1 MNVFARVVINSMN
14 NNLAQI
20 SNKLHEVS
28 LSDGINLPRNSHY
41 GKLYHNSE
49 SSAKCP
55 RCQDLS
61 KLIESGLVR
70 SLYRCVNCGIFSK
83 LTKKQSPPDGKP
95 IECRLKNPC
104 QGCEGKQ
111 GLITPVD
118 RSTGNPHSYRLDC
131 GDCGRFQRWIG
142 QREFDRK
149 IGKMGGH
156 GNA

>member
-1 MNVFARVVINSMN
+1 MLT
-14 NNLAQI
+14 NNL
-20 SNKLHEVS
+20 SDFTKLEEVFS
-28 LSDGINLPRNSHY
+28 TEEKDLSRSGHY
-41 GKLYHNSE
+41 SKFYHNLE

-55 RCQDLS
+55 RCGDCG
-61 KLIESGLVR
+61 ELVEDGSVR
-70 SLYRCVNCGIFSK
+70 CLYRCDKCGIFAK
-83 LTKKQSPPDGKP
+83 LTKKQRPDGKP

-104 QGCEGKQ
+104 QGCQGKQ
-111 GLITPVD
+111 GIITPVD

-149 IGKMGGH
+149 LGKQGGH